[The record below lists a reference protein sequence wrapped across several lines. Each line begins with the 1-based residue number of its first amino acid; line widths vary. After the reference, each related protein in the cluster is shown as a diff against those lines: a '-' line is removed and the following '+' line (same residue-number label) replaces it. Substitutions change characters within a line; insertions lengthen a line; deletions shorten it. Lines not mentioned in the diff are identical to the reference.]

1 MKILLIGEYSNVH
14 WSLSEGLRKLGH
26 VVTVVSDGDCWKNYQ
41 CDISIK
47 RQGYSFF
54 ASLRYL
60 LKVYLNLPKFRGY
73 DVVQI
78 INPIFFELKA
88 ERMYFIYNYLRKHNK
103 KVFLGAFGMD
113 YYWVHTCRTTSTFKY
128 SDFNFGDQLR
138 EDECA
143 LVEVKDWIG
152 TEKEKLNKYIAN
164 DCDGIVA
171 GLYEYYACYKP
182 AYPEKT
188 TFIPYPINIDNIKPS
203 KLVFHAGDK
212 VRFFI
217 GIQKVRNV
225 YKGTDV
231 MLKALTRIAEKYPD
245 KCEVVKCESVP
256 YEEYKKLLD
265 SSHVLLDQLY
275 SYTPAMNGL
284 LAMAKGL
291 VLVGGGEPEN
301 YEVLNEQKLK
311 PIVNVS
317 PNEEDVYCK
326 LESLVLNPEKIQQLR
341 DESRLYIE
349 RHHDYLKVAQQ
360 YVDFWNK

>member
-14 WSLSEGLRKLGH
+14 WTLSEGLRKLGH
-26 VVTVVSDGDCWKNYQ
+26 EVTVVSDGDYWKNYQ

-47 RQGYSFF
+47 RDGYSFF
-54 ASLRYL
+54 NSLKYL
-60 LKVYLNLPKFRGY
+60 LQVYLHLPKFKGY
-73 DVVQI
+73 DIVQI
-78 INPIFFELKA
+78 INPIFFDLKA
-88 ERMYFIYNYLRKHNK
+88 ERIYAIYNYLRKNNK
-103 KVFLGAFGMD
+103 KVFMGAFGMD
-113 YYWVHTCRTTSTFKY
+113 YYWVNTCRTTDTFKY
-128 SDFNFGDQLR
+128 SDFNFGNKLR
-138 EDECA
+138 DDECA
-143 LVEVKDWIG
+143 IVEVKDWIG

-164 DCDGIVA
+164 DCDGIIA

-182 AYPEKT
+182 VFKEKT
-188 TFIPYPINIDNIKPS
+188 TFIPYPINIDNIKAS
-203 KLVFHAGDK
+203 NVGFKIGDK
-212 VRFFI
+212 LRFFI

-231 MLKALTRIAEKYPD
+231 MLRALNRIAEKYPD
-245 KCEVVKCESVP
+245 KCEIIKCESVP

-284 LAMAKGL
+284 LAMAKGM

-301 YEVLNEQKLK
+301 YEVLHETQLK

-317 PNEEDVYCK
+317 PNEDDVFVK
-326 LESLVLNPEKIQQLR
+326 LEALVLHPESIQRMR

-349 RHHDYLKVAQQ
+349 RHHNYEKVARQ
-360 YVDFWNK
+360 YVEFWNK